1 MRIYSYKRNF
11 PTSKEKSMRLKP
23 HGVRLSI
30 TLVDA
35 PQELRAASET
45 LALATE
51 TRYHPSN
58 ECAGELGE
66 TRANVGD
73 EHKVMIPESHS
84 LNRLFGE
91 LIHHHFDHDIGLRDS
106 EVQDYVVNM
115 LSEFCEMEQMLKI
128 RNSNQRPLDDVGEML
143 LETDPIY
150 GPAPSF
156 DRERQVRKHIGD
168 YTLFLAGMFPES
180 INHFRLRRQ
189 RLENFVDFIKAG
201 KESYFIVSK
210 FDQFEYARL
219 APLFGKLSH
228 EFESCVY
235 GLNLVKGD
243 LDEMQHPITR
253 QAKQIVM

>member
-1 MRIYSYKRNF
+1 M
-11 PTSKEKSMRLKP
+11 
-23 HGVRLSI
+23 
-30 TLVDA
+30 
-35 PQELRAASET
+35 

-58 ECAGELGE
+58 ECAGRQTKPAQLWG
-66 TRANVGD
+66 RAKD
-73 EHKVMIPESHS
+73 MIPESHS
-84 LNRLFGE
+84 LHSLFGE
-91 LIHHHFDHDIGLRDS
+91 LIQQHFDHDIALRDS

-115 LSEFCEMEQMLKI
+115 LTEFCEVDQVFKI
-128 RNSNQRPLDDVGEML
+128 RDANERPLNDVGEML

-189 RLENFVDFIKAG
+189 RLESFVDFIKAG

-253 QAKQIVM
+253 QTRQIVM